1 MALHLHEQNID
12 LELNID
18 DSVDD
23 VAEMY
28 NISSYRIVQK
38 LVNNVVKYSKLTK
51 LTVYLHASDQNMN
64 IIVEDN
70 GIGFDPLQHKEGFG
84 LSGVD
89 ERARSLGGIIDIIT
103 VVNEG
108 VKVCINMPLQDS

>member
-28 NISSYRIVQK
+28 NISSYRIAQE
-38 LVNNVVKYSKLTK
+38 LVNNVVK
-51 LTVYLHASDQNMN
+51 
-64 IIVEDN
+64 
-70 GIGFDPLQHKEGFG
+70 
-84 LSGVD
+84 
-89 ERARSLGGIIDIIT
+89 
-103 VVNEG
+103 
-108 VKVCINMPLQDS
+108 

>member
-28 NISSYRIVQK
+28 NISSYRIVQE
-38 LVNNVVKYSKLTK
+38 LVNN
-51 LTVYLHASDQNMN
+51 
-64 IIVEDN
+64 
-70 GIGFDPLQHKEGFG
+70 
-84 LSGVD
+84 LS
-89 ERARSLGGIIDIIT
+89 SL
-103 VVNEG
+103 
-108 VKVCINMPLQDS
+108 S

>member
-28 NISSYRIVQK
+28 SIASYRIVQE
-38 LVNNVVKYSKLTK
+38 LLNNAVKYSKLTK
-51 LTVYLHASDQNMN
+51 LTVHLDASDQNMN

-70 GIGFDPLQHKEGFG
+70 GIGFDPLKHKEGFG

-89 ERARSLGGIIDIIT
+89 ERARSLGGLVDIST
-103 VVNEG
+103 VINKG
-108 VKVCINMPLQDS
+108 VKVCVKIPLQDS